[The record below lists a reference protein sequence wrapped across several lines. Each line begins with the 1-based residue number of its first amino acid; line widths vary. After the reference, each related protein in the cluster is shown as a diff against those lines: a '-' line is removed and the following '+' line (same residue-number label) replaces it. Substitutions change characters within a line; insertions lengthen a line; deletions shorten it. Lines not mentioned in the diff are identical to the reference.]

1 MDIIIGNICSLLAM
15 GTDSLS
21 STRKTARGVL
31 LVQCLSQIIYGTGA
45 IILRGYSAAVQN
57 AVSVLRNLAA
67 IRGET
72 PKLLQWLLVVLGVV
86 LGLLFNNLGPVG
98 LLPVVANLEYSLAIF
113 RFQNNERALKI
124 SFMVSVGL
132 YAVFNIF
139 IYNIVGFVTNTIVVV
154 TTGIYLFRRNAA
166 AKE

>member
-15 GTDSLS
+15 ATDSIS

-31 LVQCLSQIIYGTGA
+31 LVQCLSQIIYCAGA

-72 PKLLQWLLVVLGVV
+72 PKWLQWLLIALGVV
-86 LGLLFNNLGPVG
+86 LGLWFNNMGFVG
-98 LLPVVANLEYSLAIF
+98 LLPVIANLEYSLAVF
-113 RFQNNERALKI
+113 RFQDQERQLKLA
-124 SFMVSVGL
+124 FLVSVGL
-132 YAVFNIF
+132 YAIFNIF
-139 IYNIVGFVTNTIVVV
+139 IFNIAGFLTNSAVVV
-154 TTGIYLFRRNAA
+154 MTAVYLI
-166 AKE
+166 KTK

>member
-15 GTDSLS
+15 ATDSIS

-31 LVQCLSQIIYGTGA
+31 LVQCLSQIIYCAGA

-72 PKLLQWLLVVLGVV
+72 PKWLQWLLIALGVV
-86 LGLLFNNLGPVG
+86 LGLWFNNMGFVG
-98 LLPVVANLEYSLAIF
+98 LLPVIANLEYSLAVF
-113 RFQNNERALKI
+113 RFQDQERQLKLA
-124 SFMVSVGL
+124 FLVSVGL
-132 YAVFNIF
+132 YAIFNIF
-139 IYNIVGFVTNTIVVV
+139 IFNIAGFLTKSAVVV
-154 TTGIYLFRRNAA
+154 MTAVYLI
-166 AKE
+166 KTK